1 MNLSKGIIPMMIITL
16 LITSTLM
23 GANSKGAKL
32 VFYDPNEVQP
42 YVSYL
47 KSHAKPPVEYVIELF
62 KTYDLVILS
71 ERTHPETT
79 QWEFIYKLTSDPKFI
94 ESIGH
99 IFTEYGSVLQQPY
112 LEYFLNT
119 SNLSKKEVER
129 KIIRILR
136 NFPIWPNG
144 WNNNNFFDYLKKL
157 YRLNQSLSVDKK
169 IKLYFSDVPWQWEG
183 RTKEDYDLFWKTE
196 IPNRDKIMAN
206 QIISKFH
213 EILESD
219 SKRKKAL
226 VIMNTRHAYKT
237 GGSFNTGDCIF
248 KEFPRKTAIVMFNQ
262 TASKFIRGTKGE
274 YGQSTTP
281 IQDGKWDT
289 AFWMLGNSPLGFD
302 FKYSPFGKDRFDLH
316 PAFAHSGLKYE
327 DVFTGM
333 IFYQP
338 LGKHMVASN
347 IPGYYDEK
355 FKQTVLKR
363 AKLKGNEDYNR
374 LVTMFRNLETNP
386 NAWNKR
392 KEYWYDKTD
401 KNEWCRLE
409 FKIGSHL
416 PKNRIPLSDMQAS
429 AEALQPVKVDS
440 EPGEILP
447 SGEEIMERYIKQ
459 TGGREVLAKIKKRL
473 IKGTIEFGQFK
484 GTTIIYQAKPNKY
497 YASAKIKV
505 DSAATGVATITVE
518 QGTNGEVVWELH
530 SMTGPRIIEGQEKA
544 LVLLQHNFDETNYQ
558 QLYDKIECVGV
569 EQVEGEICY
578 KVIQTP
584 KQGEPITVYYSKE
597 SGLAVKSTYTLEQ
610 QFEKIKVE
618 NLTSNYKEV
627 GGILY
632 PHHTVQKVMNID
644 MHIRV
649 ESIEHNIEIPKDRFD
664 LPEAIKKILERT
676 KERKRK

>member
-1 MNLSKGIIPMMIITL
+1 MTIIL
-16 LITSTLM
+16 LITSVLM
-23 GANSKGAKL
+23 GANSKGTKII
-32 VFYDPNEVQP
+32 FYDPNEVQP

-47 KSHAKPPVEYVIELF
+47 KDNAKPPLKYVMELF
-62 KTYDLVILS
+62 ETCDLVILS

-79 QWEFIYKLTSDPKFI
+79 QWEFIYRLTSDPKFV
-94 ESIGH
+94 ESVGH
-99 IFTEYGSVLQQPY
+99 IFTEYGSVSQQPS
-112 LEYFLNT
+112 LEEFMNT
-119 SNLSKKEVER
+119 NNLGEKEVE
-129 KIIRILR
+129 KKVIEILR

-144 WNNNNFFDYLKKL
+144 WNNNNIFDYLKKT
-157 YRLNQSLSVDKK
+157 YHLNQSLAVDKRVK
-169 IKLYFSDVPWQWEG
+169 IYFSDVPWQWEG
-183 RTKEDYDLFWKTE
+183 KTKEDYDLFWKTE

-206 QIISKFH
+206 RIISKFH

-248 KEFPRKTAIVMFNQ
+248 KEFPRKTANVMFNKP
-262 TASKFIRGTKGE
+262 ASGFIRGPKGE
-274 YGQSTTP
+274 YGQSTTSFP

-302 FKYSPFGKDRFDLH
+302 FKHSPFGKDRFDLH

-392 KEYWYDKTD
+392 KEYWHNKTD
-401 KNEWCRLE
+401 KNRWCRLE

-416 PKNRIPLSDMQAS
+416 PKNRIPPTDKQAP
-429 AEALQPVKVDS
+429 AKLTQPVKVDS
-440 EPGEILP
+440 PPGEILP
-447 SGEEIMERYIKQ
+447 SGEEIMERYIKK
-459 TGGREVLAKIKKRL
+459 TGGREVLAKIKNRL
-473 IKGTIEFGQFK
+473 IKGTIEIGQFK
-484 GTTIIYQAKPNKY
+484 GATIIYQARPNKY
-497 YASAKIKV
+497 YTSTKFEV
-505 DSAATGVATITVE
+505 DSATITVE

-530 SMTGPRIIEGQEKA
+530 SMTGPRIIEGSEKA
-544 LVLLQHNFDETNYQ
+544 LLLLQHNFDETNYQ
-558 QLYDKIECVGV
+558 QLYDKIECVGM

-578 KVIQTP
+578 KVVQTP
-584 KQGEPITVYYSKE
+584 KLAEPITVYYSKE

-610 QFEKIKVE
+610 QLEKIKIE
-618 NLTSNYKEV
+618 NLTSDYKEV

-632 PHHTVQKVMNID
+632 SQHAVQKAMNID
-644 MHIRV
+644 THIRV
-649 ESIEHNIEIPKDRFD
+649 ESIEHNIELPKDRFEP
-664 LPEAIKKILERT
+664 PEAIKRILEGA
-676 KERKRK
+676 KHKNISKP